1 MSRLIINGGR
11 PLYGAAQAG
20 GAKNSILPILA
31 AAVIN
36 GGENIIHNCPDL
48 KDVHSAAAIL
58 RHLGCQVE
66 WQGDAIVVNSAGMN
80 RWDIPDELMREMR
93 SSVIFLG
100 PVLARCGQAQMTY
113 PGGCELGPRPIDLH
127 LRALSQLGVEIQEDG
142 GRICCRC
149 GKMQGRDIAL
159 ALPSV
164 GATENIMLCAAAC
177 PGQTRIVNAAREP
190 ELWDLQQF
198 LRKAG
203 VQVSGAGCRDIV
215 IQGGAPVQRSVE
227 HWVIPDR
234 IESATYLCACAAA
247 GGRVRVEHTKS
258 AYFASVTHLLAESG
272 CQVETGED
280 WAEIQAPRR
289 LKSPAPVRTAPYPG
303 FPTDAQSPV
312 MAALCLAQGSTVFSE
327 NIFENRYRHCAEL
340 ARMGADIRVEGR
352 TAIVVGVERLR
363 GAAVKATDLRG
374 GAALAVAGLAAQ
386 GQTEIQDIEHID
398 RGYQRIEEAYAALG
412 ADIRRED

>member
-127 LRALSQLGVEIQEDG
+127 LRALSQLGGQA
-142 GRICCRC
+142 GRR
-149 GKMQGRDIAL
+149 
-159 ALPSV
+159 
-164 GATENIMLCAAAC
+164 
-177 PGQTRIVNAAREP
+177 
-190 ELWDLQQF
+190 
-198 LRKAG
+198 
-203 VQVSGAGCRDIV
+203 
-215 IQGGAPVQRSVE
+215 
-227 HWVIPDR
+227 
-234 IESATYLCACAAA
+234 
-247 GGRVRVEHTKS
+247 
-258 AYFASVTHLLAESG
+258 AE
-272 CQVETGED
+272 
-280 WAEIQAPRR
+280 A
-289 LKSPAPVRTAPYPG
+289 
-303 FPTDAQSPV
+303 
-312 MAALCLAQGSTVFSE
+312 
-327 NIFENRYRHCAEL
+327 
-340 ARMGADIRVEGR
+340 
-352 TAIVVGVERLR
+352 
-363 GAAVKATDLRG
+363 
-374 GAALAVAGLAAQ
+374 
-386 GQTEIQDIEHID
+386 
-398 RGYQRIEEAYAALG
+398 
-412 ADIRRED
+412 

>member
-11 PLYGAAQAG
+11 PLHGAARAG

-31 AAVIN
+31 AAVVN

-58 RHLGCQVE
+58 RHLGCRVD
-66 WQGDAIVVNSAGMN
+66 WQGDAIIVDSAGMD

-127 LRALSQLGVEIQEDG
+127 LRALGQLGVEIQEDG
-142 GRICCRC
+142 GRIYCRC

-164 GATENIMLCAAAC
+164 GATENIMLCASAC
-177 PGQTRIVNAAREP
+177 SGQTRIVNAAREP
-190 ELWDLQQF
+190 EIWDLQQF

-215 IQGGAPVQRSVE
+215 IQGGGPVRRTVE

-247 GGRVRVEHTKS
+247 GGRVRVERTKP
-258 AYFASVTHLLAESG
+258 AYFSAVTHLLEESG

-289 LKSPAPVRTAPYPG
+289 LKAPPPVRTAPYPG

-312 MAALCLAQGSTVFSE
+312 MAALCLAQGSTIFSE

-352 TAIVVGVERLR
+352 TAIVAGVERLR

-386 GQTEIQDIEHID
+386 GQTEIRDIEHID